1 MQPAA
6 RHCAS
11 RPNRAGGLRQTVRN
25 ERRTAVAWDE
35 RECRDPSARSSG
47 NQSVP
52 ESACGPLR
60 TVVVRVL
67 APRSVGRGRRY
78 PPGAHGGAVSASLRL
93 HCGARPPVV
102 PHNSL
107 RSLRSLRSNTCG
119 KSVHEARCARGPQ
132 ALALQAAP
140 GRWPGRSPG
149 TNSPL
154 DCSCPGRAFSA
165 PQRRAAAC
173 PHAPLH
179 ATLAR
184 SLRRA
189 TPSLHPPRIRSQRTT
204 YGCQRGRRHP
214 PGAIFRGDE
223 ERWPASTILAAR
235 RQLSW
240 PVGARG
246 SCG

>member
-67 APRSVGRGRRY
+67 APRSVGRGRRH

-93 HCGARPPVV
+93 RCGGLPAPAFAVPTFAPERGQRPSATGRKRTVGSGIAPD
-102 PHNSL
+102 N
-107 RSLRSLRSNTCG
+107 
-119 KSVHEARCARGPQ
+119 
-132 ALALQAAP
+132 AASRRRFAQRQMLFTRNAV
-140 GRWPGRSPG
+140 RWGEQHAQQNQDAHRECESESCHPG
-149 TNSPL
+149 THRAIQPNSERTAFEPAIGHGLGL
-154 DCSCPGRAFSA
+154 DVHVCRRR
-165 PQRRAAAC
+165 PQ
-173 PHAPLH
+173 
-179 ATLAR
+179 
-184 SLRRA
+184 
-189 TPSLHPPRIRSQRTT
+189 
-204 YGCQRGRRHP
+204 
-214 PGAIFRGDE
+214 
-223 ERWPASTILAAR
+223 
-235 RQLSW
+235 
-240 PVGARG
+240 
-246 SCG
+246 